1 MMKAPVSLIP
11 HFIRD
16 FDANMMSIKD
26 GLFNQTVAE
35 FHRHMMGVWVRH
47 CDFSQY
53 VLAKNK
59 YGIGHEIHLHKKGH
73 STSQRYA
80 NLFLRNFHF

>member
-35 FHRHMMGVWVRH
+35 FNRHMMGVWVRH

-53 VLAKNK
+53 VEFVQVVRRHGKLAKVD
-59 YGIGHEIHLHKKGH
+59 G
-73 STSQRYA
+73 
-80 NLFLRNFHF
+80 

>member
-26 GLFNQTVAE
+26 GLFNQTVA
-35 FHRHMMGVWVRH
+35 RV
-47 CDFSQY
+47 
-53 VLAKNK
+53 
-59 YGIGHEIHLHKKGH
+59 
-73 STSQRYA
+73 
-80 NLFLRNFHF
+80 